1 MQCLLFQ
8 TTLTQFLLF
17 QTTIKQFLLFQPTL
31 MQFLL
36 FQTTLMHMF
45 YFSLPSWRTCSV
57 PVFLSCMLLPA
68 AVAWD
73 KAAGSRRSSYSSLL
87 VKLGTRIMILV
98 NALPRHWREGKNRCV
113 TLCRNKKNDSL
124 PGDSAKMSGITNIA
138 CMQTRTFYLSDFKTL
153 SLKNI
158 TLIRM
163 KTKVF
168 LLSVYTVTCLCTQVT
183 FC

>member
-1 MQCLLFQ
+1 MQFLLFQTTLMQFLLFQTTLMQCLLFQ

-98 NALPRHWREGKNRCV
+98 NALPRYWREGKNRCV
-113 TLCRNKKNDSL
+113 TLCRNKKKWLVAGWFSKNV
-124 PGDSAKMSGITNIA
+124 GNYQH
-138 CMQTRTFYLSDFKTL
+138 CMHAN
-153 SLKNI
+153 KNI
-158 TLIRM
+158 LLIR
-163 KTKVF
+163 F
-168 LLSVYTVTCLCTQVT
+168 
-183 FC
+183 